1 MKQHVVNK
9 SYQTGGEESEFEK
22 VKTCEPTLI
31 DEIRTRRSKVFGG
44 ANDSDKVS
52 TRWTPKK

>member
-22 VKTCEPTLI
+22 GKNEPTLI
-31 DEIRTRRSKVFGG
+31 DEIRTRRSKVFGD
-44 ANDSDKVS
+44 NDDKVS
-52 TRWTPKK
+52 NKWTPKK

>member
-22 VKTCEPTLI
+22 AKTNEPTLI
-31 DEIRTRRSKVFGG
+31 DEIRTRRSKVFGRQ
-44 ANDSDKVS
+44 DSDQVS
-52 TRWTPKK
+52 NKWTPKK